1 MARAAPWGRPAPT
14 LTYSSPRRHNANDM
28 AHSTDAGGAPPEHF
42 AYELDG
48 LARLV
53 AARDVLD
60 ALVVG
65 HWTTSPALV
74 GAVVD
79 LVASAEQ
86 RFRWAEAL
94 AA

>member
-1 MARAAPWGRPAPT
+1 MT
-14 LTYSSPRRHNANDM
+14 SNM
-28 AHSTDAGGAPPEHF
+28 PEQF
-42 AYELDG
+42 AYQLDG

-60 ALVVG
+60 VVVAG
-65 HWTTSPALV
+65 HWTTTPALV

-79 LVASAEQ
+79 LVASAER
-86 RFRWAEAL
+86 RFLWAEAL